1 MPFINRRFYINPTFG
16 RAVELARVNESEQGA
31 AERQQH
37 GPAHHKRHGGR
48 GDNYDAATT
57 PEGVA
62 NQIYNETSGLR
73 TTDRVGNGPGSDW
86 DLQQARFAMAHVI
99 QNRAASG
106 IRGGLASD
114 EIRSPDEAEAIR
126 RMGSKA
132 YDAHGESVYA
142 AHRASKQPD
151 PTAGTKHFYLEY
163 GQGPPNYAN
172 GRTPIA
178 VFGPFS
184 NPTGKGD
191 AVKGKDVRIIVLPGE

>member
-1 MPFINRRFYINPTFG
+1 MPFINGRFYINPTFG
-16 RAVELARVNESEQGA
+16 RAVELARVNESEQDA

-73 TTDRVGNGPGSDW
+73 TTDRGGNGPGSDW

-106 IRGGLASD
+106 IRGGLAID
-114 EIRSPDEAEAIR
+114 EIKSPHEVKAIR
-126 RMGSKA
+126 RMGSEA

-151 PTAGTKHFYLEY
+151 LTGSATHFYFDH
-163 GQGPPNYAN
+163 GQTPAPPW
-172 GRTPIA
+172 GEHA
-178 VFGPFS
+178 VAVYGPFR
-184 NPTGKGD
+184 NAAGGGD
-191 AVKGKDVRIIVLPGE
+191 VHQGADVKIVIAP